1 MENVIDVCNG
11 NGKCNRNGWKNRG
24 SKYKGGQ
31 WLVITY
37 VSDVT
42 KRVSKKGDNY
52 EWLLSKNDKVFA
64 RQMCV

>member
-1 MENVIDVCNG
+1 MENVIDVCIG
-11 NGKCNRNGWKNRG
+11 NGKYNGNGWKNRG
-24 SKYKGGQ
+24 SKYEGGQ

-37 VSDVT
+37 VSDEA

-52 EWLLSKNDKVFA
+52 VWLLSKNDKVLA